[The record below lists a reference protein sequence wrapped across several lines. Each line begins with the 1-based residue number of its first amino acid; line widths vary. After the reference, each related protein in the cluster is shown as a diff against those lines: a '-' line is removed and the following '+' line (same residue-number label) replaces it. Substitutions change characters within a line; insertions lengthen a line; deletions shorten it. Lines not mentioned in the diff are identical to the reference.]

1 MTSVP
6 ALHHLPDAPP
16 DPAPGFEVVALAA
29 SAGGLT
35 ALRLV
40 VSHLP
45 AGFPA
50 AVLIVLHMAP
60 NQPSS
65 LAAILGRS
73 TPLPV
78 KQASDGERLV
88 KGHIYTASPDYHLL
102 VQADGTVA
110 LSHEPRVH
118 YSRPS
123 ADVLFESAARAF
135 GPRAVA
141 VVLTG
146 SGSDGAAGVR
156 AVKDQGGAVIAQ
168 DEASSEH
175 FSMPRAAIDTGSVDQ
190 ILPLAQIGPALVALV
205 ANGGAA

>member
-1 MTSVP
+1 MQQ
-6 ALHHLPDAPP
+6 LPDAPP
-16 DPAPGFEVVALAA
+16 DPTLGYAVVAITA
-29 SAGGLT
+29 SAGGLA
-35 ALRLV
+35 ALQRVL
-40 VSHLP
+40 SSLP
-45 AGFPA
+45 VDFPA
-50 AVLIVLHMAP
+50 AIVVVLHMSP
-60 NQPSS
+60 NQPGS

-73 TPLPV
+73 TTLPV
-78 KQASDGERLV
+78 QQARDGDRLISGRV
-88 KGHIYTASPDYHLL
+88 YAASPDYHLL
-102 VQADGTVA
+102 VHAEGTVS

-123 ADVLFESAARAF
+123 ADVRFASIAHAF

-146 SGSDGAAGVR
+146 SGSDGAAGAR

-190 ILPLAQIGPALVALV
+190 ILPPAQIGPALVTLV